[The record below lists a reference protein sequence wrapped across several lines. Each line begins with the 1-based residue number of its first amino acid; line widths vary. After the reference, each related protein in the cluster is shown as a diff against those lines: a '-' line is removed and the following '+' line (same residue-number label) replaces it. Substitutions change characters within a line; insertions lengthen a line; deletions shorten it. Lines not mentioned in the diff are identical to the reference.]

1 MRISMRIIL
10 CGALLLGCSG
20 GDDPKKDSGSGGS
33 GGASSGGSG
42 GSGGGTGGSGGG
54 TGGSGGGTGGSG
66 GSGGGTGGSSGSG
79 GGTGG
84 SGGSGGGT
92 GGSGG
97 AGGSAGRDGG
107 TAVTD
112 GSAGDAGG
120 GDASGTGTEGGAAPA
135 ANAPYGCTTCKS
147 IFNGTTL
154 DGWETR
160 GAGAWVARNGVL
172 ASTGKDND
180 IWTRDDYGNVRIFFQ
195 VRQESG
201 NHKPGT
207 ILFGTRPAAGA
218 APRRGLG
225 GAQFQPPNG
234 ASWNYGAG
242 GTFMRLTN
250 PNFDVKKWHQC
261 EVLVKEAGSFRAAC
275 CPVTSDGPVP
285 CKGIE
290 VLRWTGKGK
299 KFPFAIQMHN
309 AGLFDEYRNIFV
321 EIDPTADELV
331 SMK

>member
-1 MRISMRIIL
+1 MRIIL

-42 GSGGGTGGSGGG
+42 GSGGGTGGSGGA
-54 TGGSGGGTGGSG
+54 TGGSGGATGGSGGATGGSG
-66 GSGGGTGGSSGSG
+66 GSGGA
-79 GGTGG
+79 
-84 SGGSGGGT
+84 T

-97 AGGSAGRDGG
+97 ATGGSGGATGGSGGSAGRDGG
-107 TAVTD
+107 TAGAD
-112 GSAGDAGG
+112 GSAGSTGDAGG
-120 GDASGTGTEGGAAPA
+120 GDGSGAGTEGGAAPA

-180 IWTRDDYGNVRIFFQ
+180 IWTKDDYGNVRIFFQ
-195 VRQESG
+195 VRQEMG

-207 ILFGTRPAAGA
+207 LLFGTRPAPGA

-234 ASWNYGAG
+234 APWDYGAG
-242 GTFMRLTN
+242 GSFNRLTN

-299 KFPFAIQMHN
+299 KFPFGIQMHN